1 MSKSGKKKGARRVEV
16 TSPGETTP
24 DPEAKGVQEG
34 AECPFI
40 PGEQDAAPA
49 AEQLAE
55 EAAAEDEGEATQE
68 QPADLEEALAEL
80 EEKCAYAQD
89 QHLRVAA
96 ELQNYKRRVQQ
107 EKEQLV
113 RFATEGLVTELIP
126 ILDNFERAMEV
137 DVDSPGAECLMA
149 GVKMI
154 RDQLHRALEA
164 HGLERIE
171 ALGETFDPNLHEAV
185 EREETTAL
193 PSDVVVAELA
203 KGYRMHDRV
212 IRPSRVRVTVKPEH
226 GDGEEETSG

>member
-1 MSKSGKKKGARRVEV
+1 MSKSGRKKGVRRVEI

-24 DPEAKGVQEG
+24 DPEANGVQEG

-40 PGEQDAAPA
+40 PQKREDAPVAEEV
-49 AEQLAE
+49 AEQV
-55 EAAAEDEGEATQE
+55 AAQEEGESAQE
-68 QPADLEEALAEL
+68 QPADLEGALAEL

-126 ILDNFERAMEV
+126 VLDNFERAMEV
-137 DVDSPGAECLMA
+137 DVDSPGAECLTA

-154 RDQLHRALEA
+154 HDQLHRALEA

-193 PSDVVVAELA
+193 PPDVVVAELA

-212 IRPSRVRVTVKPEH
+212 IRPSRVRVTVKPK
-226 GDGEEETSG
+226 GGEGKAETSE